1 MPRHPGTL
9 SKGKDS
15 HSDLE
20 APAMADT
27 CSHLDQ
33 IRVISASA
41 AGCQDCLAVGDTWV
55 ELRLCVGCGR
65 VGCCDNSKNTH
76 ATRHYQ
82 ASGHP
87 LMRSYEPGE
96 DWWWCYVD
104 ELAFEVE
111 GAEPARAGG

>member
-1 MPRHPGTL
+1 
-9 SKGKDS
+9 
-15 HSDLE
+15 
-20 APAMADT
+20 MADVCT
-27 CSHLDQ
+27 HLDQ
-33 IRVISASA
+33 IRVTSASA

-65 VGCCDNSKNTH
+65 VGCCDNSKNQH
-76 ATRHYQ
+76 ATRHFQ

-96 DWWWCYVD
+96 DWWWCYLD

-111 GAEPARAGG
+111 GAGPARAGG

>member
-1 MPRHPGTL
+1 
-9 SKGKDS
+9 
-15 HSDLE
+15 
-20 APAMADT
+20 MADVCT
-27 CSHLDQ
+27 HLDQ
-33 IRVISASA
+33 IRVTSAST

-65 VGCCDNSKNTH
+65 VGCCDNSKNQH
-76 ATRHYQ
+76 ATRHFQ

-96 DWWWCYVD
+96 DWWWCYLD

-111 GAEPARAGG
+111 GAGPARAGG